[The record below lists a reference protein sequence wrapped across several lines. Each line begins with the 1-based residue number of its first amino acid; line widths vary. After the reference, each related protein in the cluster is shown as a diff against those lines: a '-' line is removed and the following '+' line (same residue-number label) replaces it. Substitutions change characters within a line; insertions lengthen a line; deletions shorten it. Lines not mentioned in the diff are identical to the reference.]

1 MLRRGGTCNDEDAR
15 IVLLGGT
22 IMQAATEGGTPQS
35 REERIERALILLAKA
50 QALLDVD
57 REMPEVGA
65 RLQAVIDELLDIKAR

>member
-1 MLRRGGTCNDEDAR
+1 
-15 IVLLGGT
+15 
-22 IMQAATEGGTPQS
+22 MQAATEGGSSQS

-65 RLQAVIDELLDIKAR
+65 RLQAVIDELLEIKAR